1 LIALAILPG
10 AAGISIYTW
19 CYRKHYPTDRAKVV
33 GIGREV
39 AVVGSK
45 YGPTVVEVAEEVSR

>member
-1 LIALAILPG
+1 LAILPG